1 MTADLISKITDY
13 ILLNAYSINSSGFY
27 HGKAGV
33 SLALFEVSRLL
44 QDDYLEEHA
53 FELLQE
59 SLLYKGEDLGFADGY
74 AGISFVFHYLID
86 NKFIDADIDEL
97 FGEQELELQ
106 SFVGKMISVTNIPTS
121 TLSICIDQLYL
132 LRREEERNKEEIEQ
146 LDSFLFSLS
155 EEELETKLLEIMC
168 SNGISISY
176 ADGLARWLLY
186 VVYIESFKRALD
198 ISRFDNLFKLIPLWK
213 R

>member
-1 MTADLISKITDY
+1 MTVSLINTITDY
-13 ILLNAYSINSSGFY
+13 ILLNAYSLDSFGVY
-27 HGKAGV
+27 YGKAGI
-33 SLALFEVSRLL
+33 SLVLFEAARLME
-44 QDDYLEEHA
+44 DDYLEEHA

-59 SLLYKGEDLGFADGY
+59 SLLYKGEDLSFNNGY
-74 AGISFVFHYLID
+74 SGISFVLHYLID
-86 NKFIDADIDEL
+86 NNFVEADVDEL
-97 FGEQELELQ
+97 FGEQELKLQ

-198 ISRFDNLFKLIPLWK
+198 VSRFDNLFKLVPLWK